1 MQPTIG
7 RIEKLTT
14 RPCPPTGGSGV
25 PSPTDKIIAPILI
38 DTTELNEAIRR
49 AEILLRQSERIKANL
64 SEVKEILGKARIDF
78 ELYVGDRDSDPLDK
92 IKQKIFDAHKSGDL
106 RVKLEF

>member
-7 RIEKLTT
+7 RTGQLTR

-25 PSPTDKIIAPILI
+25 PSPPNKITAPILI
-38 DTTELNEAIRR
+38 DTTELDEAIRR

-64 SEVKEILGKARIDF
+64 SEVK
-78 ELYVGDRDSDPLDK
+78 
-92 IKQKIFDAHKSGDL
+92 
-106 RVKLEF
+106 